1 MLECWVSPWTS
12 GWALSFFVGSAL
24 HLGTLL
30 GHCSTV
36 PLAGSSVP
44 WKIQLLMEVWVV
56 LKLPVV
62 LSAQLMQDTINYISF
77 FSFSFPV
84 RPHPNFF
91 LLRIV
96 KETKAIH
103 LRNLQ
108 RETQPSRNT
117 SRRAEKQPQTSQ
129 LMTSGAFQKKR
140 AFLWFGYSW
149 SWVVPHLE

>member
-1 MLECWVSPWTS
+1 MLGVSLGFRLSTLLFRGVCTASGNPAWSLFNRFPCWVVRTLENPAADGGLGGFEAPSCSQCPVD
-12 GWALSFFVGSAL
+12 ARYNKL
-24 HLGTLL
+24 HLL
-30 GHCSTV
+30 
-36 PLAGSSVP
+36 
-44 WKIQLLMEVWVV
+44 
-56 LKLPVV
+56 
-62 LSAQLMQDTINYISF
+62 F

-91 LLRIV
+91 LLHIV